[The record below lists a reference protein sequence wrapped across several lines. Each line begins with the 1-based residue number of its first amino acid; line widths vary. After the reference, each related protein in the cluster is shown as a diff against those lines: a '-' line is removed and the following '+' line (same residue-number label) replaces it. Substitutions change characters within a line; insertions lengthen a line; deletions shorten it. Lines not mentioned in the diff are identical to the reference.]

1 MIPAPQ
7 SGPASA
13 VTTSFAELLEVERG
27 RYRVRLAS
35 GESVEA
41 RRAVGCLV
49 EPAVGDRVL
58 VAGAAASEEWYVL
71 SVLDREERAPVTLS
85 AEHDL
90 GLASRHGAVRVFAA
104 TEIDLAAGGAARV
117 TAPELH
123 VEARRAHVGLRAL
136 DYVGDTVR
144 AQLERV
150 QTIATTIDTQ
160 AERWSQRV
168 DRCLR
173 FVKEMD
179 LLRAKQVDHAVE
191 DTLHL
196 RARHALLSANQ
207 VVKIDGDQ
215 IQLG

>member
-7 SGPASA
+7 SGPAAA
-13 VTTSFAELLEVERG
+13 VATTFGELVAIADRS
-27 RYRVRLAS
+27 YRVRVAS

-58 VAGAAASEEWYVL
+58 VAGAAASAEWYVL
-71 SVLDREERAPVTLS
+71 SVLDREAAVPVVLA
-85 AEHDL
+85 AEEDL
-90 GLASRHGAVRVFAA
+90 TIASRAGSVHLLAA
-104 TEIDLAAGGAARV
+104 QDLDCAAGGAVRLA
-117 TAPELH
+117 APELH
-123 VEARRAHVGLRAL
+123 VEAAEATLGIRAL
-136 DYVGDTVR
+136 EYLGDKVR
-144 AQLERV
+144 VQAERV
-150 QTIATTIDTQ
+150 LTVARFLDTE

-168 DRCLR
+168 DRAFR
-173 FVKEMD
+173 FVKEME

-191 DTLHL
+191 ETLHL
-196 RARHALLSANQ
+196 RARHALVYANQ